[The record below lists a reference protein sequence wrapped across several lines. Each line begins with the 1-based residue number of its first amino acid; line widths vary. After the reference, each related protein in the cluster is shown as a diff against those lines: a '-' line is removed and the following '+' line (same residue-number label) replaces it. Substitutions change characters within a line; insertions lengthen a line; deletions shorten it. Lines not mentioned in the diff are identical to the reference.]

1 MDGPPDNVQELSQ
14 AEPEAFTGIYQPRRG
29 PLAKA
34 IAVLI
39 LVVLVLVPLILALAT
54 MHRWDPARPPAP
66 AAPETTSPASE

>member
-1 MDGPPDNVQELSQ
+1 MDGGPDNLEEHRE

-29 PLAKA
+29 PMAKA

-54 MHRWDPARPPAP
+54 MHRWDPARPPGP